1 MEEPGA
7 SDKSQPPPPRLES
20 VLNALDPMGTPETP
34 VWRVRWFQVM
44 LGGLVTLAV
53 ASYVLPPVF
62 ELVYMTRP
70 VLLPVLIGLGL
81 AYAVN
86 PVVTWAQRR
95 HRMPR
100 LFSAIALLLWFF
112 GLVALSFSW
121 LTGPVVG
128 QARGLARDLPA
139 YVEATTEATSRWL
152 EIPEPTREAI
162 EDAAAGDLEKVIDT
176 VLPSADASA
185 GDESAGDPSEAED
198 PSDASA
204 GTPAAESASESAS
217 GSAGEPSARLDVG
230 SEGELLLRSVELAPG
245 EPAVAAL
252 PAASEASEGLGFA
265 GPEQASEGLFSRLMR
280 QLRSVELSTLSS
292 TGLAVLDVGAS
303 TVIGVLGL
311 AGYLTVAGLV
321 ICFCFF
327 FAVWK
332 WPSFVAWWVPYLPAS
347 HRDEIVAVTAKMD
360 RSVSAFLRGRLVQ
373 ATVLAIVLSV
383 GFTFAGTP
391 GGLILGIAGGILGL
405 IPYAGAVVWP
415 VAVGLSV
422 MNGFAAEDGPS
433 MWWAVLAPTV
443 VYGIGQGLDAW
454 VIEPLVQGKATN
466 LDALTVLLVVL
477 AGGSVAGLLGL
488 LLAIPVAACV
498 KILWSEVVGPRV
510 RAVARAS

>member
-162 EDAAAGDLEKVIDT
+162 HDAAEGELEHALDAMLPAEGDAAEDEAGAAEN
-176 VLPSADASA
+176 P
-185 GDESAGDPSEAED
+185 EAEAETAG
-198 PSDASA
+198 PAS
-204 GTPAAESASESAS
+204 P
-217 GSAGEPSARLDVG
+217 GEPAARLDVG
-230 SEGELLLRSVELAPG
+230 SDGELLLRSVEPETQPG
-245 EPAVAAL
+245 PAEP
-252 PAASEASEGLGFA
+252 SEASSGREPVAAEGA
-265 GPEQASEGLFSRLMR
+265 QEAEGLFSRLMR